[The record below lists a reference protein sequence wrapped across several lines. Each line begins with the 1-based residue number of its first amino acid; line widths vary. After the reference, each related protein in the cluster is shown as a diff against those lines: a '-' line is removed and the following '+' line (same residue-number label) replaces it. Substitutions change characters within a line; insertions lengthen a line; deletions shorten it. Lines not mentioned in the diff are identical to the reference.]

1 MYKKKKPM
9 LTSSELIQHLED
21 KGVKFE
27 LISKEDAERYL
38 RDNNNYYKL
47 ASYRKNYPKYEFGDN
62 AGKYIGLDFKMLM
75 DLSVIDLVLRK
86 TLLSM
91 ILDLEHYTKVKLLV
105 KVENTTKDGYKI
117 VEEYINFL
125 KENGEYNYL
134 ENELNKNIKS
144 TYCGDIVSKYMD
156 EFPIWAFIE
165 VIPFGRLIKFYKFVA
180 DELGDKEMLDE
191 AYLLKH
197 VRELRNAC
205 AHNNCILNDMK
216 ARTSNYKANYGLKN
230 ELSKIGIS
238 KDVRN
243 KRMSNTRIQQI
254 VTMLYLNKRIIS
266 SEGVYKHQVKELEV
280 LAKRIMHH
288 IDYYDSNLLV
298 KSSLLFLYK
307 CIDKWYLV
315 EL

>member
-1 MYKKKKPM
+1 
-9 LTSSELIQHLED
+9 
-21 KGVKFE
+21 
-27 LISKEDAERYL
+27 
-38 RDNNNYYKL
+38 
-47 ASYRKNYPKYEFGDN
+47 
-62 AGKYIGLDFKMLM
+62 M